1 MSLRRARWAPAITVV
16 ALGAST
22 LAGCGAGDSPGGSA
36 ATLRLG
42 YFPNITHAPA
52 LVGVQNG
59 IFADTLGPDVK
70 LETKTFNAGP
80 SAIEALFSEA
90 IDATYIGPNPAIN
103 GWAQSKGTALKI
115 IAGTTSGGA
124 ALVVRDGIDSVDDL
138 RGKKIA
144 TPQLAN
150 SQDVALRYWL
160 REHGLKTDQQG
171 GGDVSVL
178 PTPNAETVAAFA
190 SGAIDGAWV
199 PEPYASQLILKHQ
212 GKVLVDEKDE
222 WPDGQFVT
230 THLIVRTEFLKDS
243 PELVRRLLQGHIEAV
258 AFTND
263 HREAAQ
269 KAANE
274 HLAALS
280 GKPLP
285 ENIIAAAFTNLTFTV
300 DPIAASLQGSAAH
313 AQEVGLLDPVDL
325 KGIYDLGSLN
335 ELLSAAGRPLVSPER
350 LAP

>member
-1 MSLRRARWAPAITVV
+1 MSLRWTRWASAVV
-16 ALGAST
+16 AIALAAST
-22 LAGCGAGDSPGGSA
+22 LTGCGGDDSSGGSS
-36 ATLRLG
+36 TLRLG

-52 LVGVQNG
+52 LVGVHNG
-59 IFADTLGPDVK
+59 IFADKLGTGVK

-80 SAIEALFSEA
+80 SAIEALFSGA

-124 ALVVRDGIDSVDDL
+124 ALVVREGIDSVDDL

-150 SQDVALRYWL
+150 TQDVALRYWL
-160 REHGLKTDQQG
+160 TKHGLKTDQQG
-171 GGDVSVL
+171 GGDVSVM
-178 PTPNAETVAAFA
+178 PTPNSEAVAAFA

-199 PEPYASQLILKHQ
+199 PEPYASQLILEHK

-230 THLIVRTEFLKDS
+230 THLIVRAEFLKDHQD
-243 PELVRRLLQGHIEAV
+243 LVKRLLQGHVAAV
-258 AFTND
+258 AFTNE
-263 HREAAQ
+263 HREEAQ

-274 HLAALS
+274 QLAALS
-280 GKPLP
+280 GKPLK
-285 ENIIAAAFTNLTFTV
+285 ESIIAAAFKNLTFTV
-300 DPIAASLQGSAAH
+300 DPIAASLQGSAVH

-325 KGIYDLGSLN
+325 KGIYDLGLLN
-335 ELLSAAGRPLVSPER
+335 EVLSASGKPLVSPGE
-350 LAP
+350 LAS